1 MAESEQQIPLPVMQP
16 ESDFY
21 WDKAKNHELWLRKCN
36 SCYKAYFYPRDFC
49 PMCHSK
55 DVTWVKS
62 SGKGTLYAFSIV
74 HRSPPPF
81 RERCP
86 YVVAL
91 VEAEDGV
98 RIPTNLIIDDPTPE
112 NIKIGMPVEVVFDDV
127 NEEVTLPKFK
137 PA

>member
-1 MAESEQQIPLPVMQP
+1 MADYNLPLPVKQP
-16 ESDFY
+16 ESDYY
-21 WDKAKNHELWLRKCN
+21 WDKAKEHELWLRKCN
-36 SCYKAYFYPRDFC
+36 ACSKAYFYPRDFC
-49 PMCHSK
+49 PSCHSK
-55 DVTWVKS
+55 DVAWVQS

-91 VEAEDGV
+91 VEVEDGA
-98 RIPTNLIIDDPTPE
+98 RIPTSLVIDDPSPE
-112 NIKIGMPVEVVFDDV
+112 NIKIGMAVEVVFDDV
-127 NEEVTLPKFK
+127 TEDTTLPKFK